1 MEVDTPAE
9 LPILHKLQDSAV
21 KLLRK
26 TGGCKKLQ
34 CQVQNCLRGTSTKP
48 PQLLK
53 SHDNQ
58 WVNPTGAALTLPG
71 QLGGNIVCG
80 ICGFIVYSEGV
91 SKQLKFGAYSCSLCI
106 AFLTPLVFRK
116 AGTKALAEVLM
127 CSGKG
132 ECTIQFEEKTKCQAC
147 WLLLC
152 LLGCHFPPKT
162 FTKLEAL
169 LPEEL
174 KKHPDSSSGS
184 VKNAGKVLLCSQKYP
199 LDRPLQE
206 KGTESVSSSSATSE
220 EILGHLSRGDARRSV
235 VTETL
240 ANNWTKKAVR
250 RIKVKTHI
258 FLVLYASW
266 LFYILQAIFK
276 DTFLLFFLASDV
288 LMHHLLNQM

>member
-9 LPILHKLQDSAV
+9 LPILHELQDSAV

-26 TGGCKKLQ
+26 TGGSEKLQ
-34 CQVQNCLRGTSTKP
+34 GQVQNCLRGTSTKP

-53 SHDNQ
+53 SQDNQ
-58 WVNPTGAALTLPG
+58 WVNPTGAALILPG

-80 ICGFIVYSEGV
+80 ICGFLVYSKDV

-106 AFLTPLVFRK
+106 AFLTPLVFKK
-116 AGTKALAEVLM
+116 AGTKALAEVLK

-132 ECTIQFEEKTKCQAC
+132 ECTVQFEEKIKCQAC

-162 FTKLEAL
+162 FTKLQTL
-169 LPEEL
+169 LPKEL
-174 KKHPDSSSGS
+174 KKHPDNNSGS

-250 RIKVKTHI
+250 RIKVKI
-258 FLVLYASW
+258 PIYLVVHP
-266 LFYILQAIFK
+266 IFK
-276 DTFLLFFLASDV
+276 VTLLLFVLAYDVFMHHLFFLSKV
-288 LMHHLLNQM
+288 SFNSRK